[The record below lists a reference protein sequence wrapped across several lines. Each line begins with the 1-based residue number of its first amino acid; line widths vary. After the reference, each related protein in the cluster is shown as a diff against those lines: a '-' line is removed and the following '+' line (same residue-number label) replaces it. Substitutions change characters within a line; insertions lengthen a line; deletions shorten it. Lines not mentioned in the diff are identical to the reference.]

1 MTAITSI
8 DPARPGDVV
17 ASAEPPPPAE
27 VSAAVAAAVGAQR
40 PWAESAPERAAALH
54 DFADALAAREGLAE
68 LITREVGKPIVEA
81 RAEVAR
87 AVAIFR
93 YYAQAAFDPVGEIY
107 PGSARGAR
115 VLVRREP
122 LGVVLAV
129 CPWNFPLAIP
139 LWKAAPA
146 LAYGNAVIVKPA
158 TPAIGVAAEI
168 AAIATAV
175 LPDGVLTVVNVPGA
189 ELGALLDDERI
200 AAATVTGSTATG
212 LSVAERLARRG
223 APAQAEMGGQ
233 NPAIVLADADP
244 AAAAEKI
251 VAGAMPFAGQ
261 KCTATRRVIAV
272 DVIAGPLEEELATAV
287 ASLPVGDPAAAET
300 LVGPLIDA
308 TAVERFEQRVE
319 GALGRGARSLAAAQP
334 PAGSAGFFVPP
345 TLLATD
351 DPADEVNREETFGPL
366 LTLISAPDADAAV
379 SAANATSY
387 GLVGA
392 VHGTDLATATAVAER
407 LECGLIRVNAA
418 TPGVDY
424 YAPFG
429 GEKRSSFG
437 PREQGRA
444 AREFF
449 TTTRT
454 VTIVE
459 PAPSLRD

>member
-1 MTAITSI
+1 MTTITSI
-8 DPARPGDVV
+8 DPARPGEVV
-17 ASAEPPPPAE
+17 ASAEPPDAGE
-27 VSAAVAAAVGAQR
+27 VSAAVGTAVGAQR
-40 PWAESAPERAAALH
+40 RLARSAPDRAAALH
-54 DFADALAAREGLAE
+54 AFADAIAAREGLAE

-81 RAEVAR
+81 RGEVAR
-87 AVAIFR
+87 AVAILR

-107 PGSARGAR
+107 PGSAPGAR

-122 LGVVLAV
+122 LGVVLAI

-146 LAYGNAVIVKPA
+146 LAYGNSVILKPA
-158 TPAIGVAAEI
+158 ASAIGVAAEI
-168 AAIATAV
+168 AAVAGSV
-175 LPDGVLTVVNVPGA
+175 LPDGVLTVLNIPGA
-189 ELGALLDDERI
+189 DLGGLLDDERI
-200 AAATVTGSTATG
+200 AAATFTGSTATG

-244 AAAAEKI
+244 AAAAELV

-272 DVIAGPLEEELATAV
+272 DAIADRLEEELAAAV
-287 ASLPVGDPAAAET
+287 AGLPVGDPAAAET

-308 TAVERFEQRVE
+308 AAAERFEGRVS
-319 GALGRGARSLAAAQP
+319 GALERGARPLAAAQP
-334 PAGSAGFFVPP
+334 PAGGAGFFVPP
-345 TLLATD
+345 TLLATE
-351 DPADEVNREETFGPL
+351 DPGDEVNREETFGPL
-366 LTLISAPDADAAV
+366 LTLIRVPDPAAAV
-379 SAANATSY
+379 SVANATSY

-392 VHGTDLATATAVAER
+392 VHGADVAAATAVAER
-407 LECGLIRVNAA
+407 LGCGLIRVNAA

-454 VTIVE
+454 VTVFT
-459 PAPSLRD
+459 PGA

>member
-1 MTAITSI
+1 VSALTST
-8 DPARPGDVV
+8 DPARPDEIV
-17 ASAEPPPPAE
+17 ASAEQPTAAE
-27 VSAAVAAAVGAQR
+27 VAAAVAAAVAAQR
-40 PWAESAPERAAALH
+40 PWSASAPERAAALH
-54 DFADALAAREGLAE
+54 AFAEALAAREGLAE

-87 AVAIFR
+87 AVAILR
-93 YYAQAAFDPVGEIY
+93 YYAQAAFDPVGELY
-107 PGSARGAR
+107 PGSAPATS
-115 VLVRREP
+115 VLVSRLP
-122 LGVVLAV
+122 LGVVLAI

-158 TPAIGVAAEI
+158 GPAIGVAAELAEI
-168 AAIATAV
+168 TAEV
-175 LPDGVLTVVNVPGA
+175 LPEGVLTVLNVPGT
-189 ELGALLDDERI
+189 ELGGLLDDERI
-200 AAATVTGSTATG
+200 AAATFTGSTATG
-212 LSVAERLARRG
+212 LAVAERLARRG

-244 AAAAEKI
+244 AAAAALI
-251 VAGAMPFAGQ
+251 VAGAMHFAGQ

-272 DVIAGPLEEELATAV
+272 EPVADRLEEELAAAV
-287 ASLPVGDPAAAET
+287 AALPVGDPAAAET
-300 LVGPLIDA
+300 LVGPLIDGA
-308 TAVERFEQRVE
+308 AVEGFEERVS
-319 GALGRGARSLAAAQP
+319 GALGRGARSIATAPP
-334 PAGSAGFFVPP
+334 PAAGAGHFVAP
-345 TLLATD
+345 TLLGAD

-366 LTLISAPDADAAV
+366 LTLIRVPAPDAAV

-392 VHGTDLATATAVAER
+392 VHGRDLAAATAVAER

-444 AREFF
+444 ARDFF

-454 VTIVE
+454 VTVVE
-459 PAPSLRD
+459 PGA

>member
-1 MTAITSI
+1 MSVITSI
-8 DPARPGDVV
+8 DPARPDEVV
-17 ASAEPPPPAE
+17 ASAEPPDADQ
-27 VSAAVAAAVGAQR
+27 VSAVVAAAAAQR
-40 PWAESAPERAAALH
+40 RWSGSAPERAAALH
-54 DFADALAAREGLAE
+54 GFADALAAHEGLAE

-81 RAEVAR
+81 RGEVAR
-87 AVAIFR
+87 AVAILR
-93 YYAQAAFDPVGEIY
+93 YYAQVAFDPVGEIY
-107 PGSARGAR
+107 PGSVPGAS
-115 VLVRREP
+115 VSVRREP
-122 LGVVLAV
+122 LGVVLAI

-146 LAYGNAVIVKPA
+146 LAYGNSVIVKPA
-158 TPAIGVAAEI
+158 AAAIGVAAEI
-168 AAIATAV
+168 AAVAADVLPAGALAV
-175 LPDGVLTVVNVPGA
+175 LNVPGA
-189 ELGALLDDERI
+189 GLGPLLDDERI
-200 AAATVTGSTATG
+200 AAATFTGSTATG

-251 VAGAMPFAGQ
+251 VAGAMHYAGQ
-261 KCTATRRVIAV
+261 KCTATRRVIALDAV
-272 DVIAGPLEEELATAV
+272 ADRLEEQLAAAV
-287 ASLPVGDPAAAET
+287 AALPVGDPTAPET
-300 LVGPLIDA
+300 LVGPLIDGA
-308 TAVERFEQRVE
+308 AVDQFEERVG
-319 GALGRGARSLAAAQP
+319 GALARGARSLATAQP
-334 PAGSAGFFVPP
+334 PAGGAGFFVAP

-351 DPADEVNREETFGPL
+351 DPGDEVNREETFGPL
-366 LTLISAPDADAAV
+366 LTLIRVADADAAV
-379 SAANATSY
+379 SVANATSY

-392 VHGTDLATATAVAER
+392 VHGTDVALAAALAGR
-407 LECGLIRVNAA
+407 LECGLVRVNAA

-459 PAPSLRD
+459 PGA

>member
-1 MTAITSI
+1 MSAITST
-8 DPARPGDVV
+8 DPARPDEVV
-17 ASAEPPPPAE
+17 ASAEPPDASE
-27 VSAAVAAAVGAQR
+27 VSAAVVAAVMAQRDWSAAAPAR
-40 PWAESAPERAAALH
+40 AEALH
-54 DFADALAAREGLAE
+54 GFAAALAAREGLAE

-81 RAEVAR
+81 RGEVAR
-87 AVAIFR
+87 AVAILR
-93 YYAQAAFDPVGEIY
+93 YYAQAAFDPVGELY
-107 PGSARGAR
+107 PGSAAATR

-122 LGVVLAV
+122 LGVVLAI

-158 TPAIGVAAEI
+158 APAIGVAAEI
-168 AAIATAV
+168 AAVAADV
-175 LPDGVLTVVNVPGA
+175 LPDGVLTVLNVPGA
-189 ELGALLDDERI
+189 ELGSLLDDERI
-200 AAATVTGSTATG
+200 AAATFTGSTATG

-233 NPAIVLADADP
+233 NPAIVLDGADP
-244 AAAAEKI
+244 AAAARLI

-261 KCTATRRVIAV
+261 KCTATRRVVALESIA
-272 DVIAGPLEEELATAV
+272 DRLEEELVAAV
-287 ASLPVGDPAAAET
+287 AGLPVGDPAAPET
-300 LVGPLIDA
+300 LVGPLIDGA
-308 TAVERFEQRVE
+308 AADSFEERVS
-319 GALGRGARSLAAAQP
+319 GALERGARPLATAEP
-334 PAGSAGFFVPP
+334 PAGAVGHFVPP
-345 TLLATD
+345 TLLAAD
-351 DPADEVNREETFGPL
+351 DPGDEVNREETFGPL
-366 LTLISAPDADAAV
+366 LTLIRVPDADAAV

-392 VHGTDLATATAVAER
+392 VHSADVAAATAVAEQ

-444 AREFF
+444 ARDFF

-454 VTIVE
+454 VTVVS
-459 PAPSLRD
+459 P